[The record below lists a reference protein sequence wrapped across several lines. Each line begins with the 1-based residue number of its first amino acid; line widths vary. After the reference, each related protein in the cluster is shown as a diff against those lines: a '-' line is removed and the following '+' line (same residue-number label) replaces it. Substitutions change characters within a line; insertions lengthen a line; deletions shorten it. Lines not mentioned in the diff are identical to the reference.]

1 MTDFEFLK
9 GRFQMFFGFMLAAV
23 WSGLEIAAVLNQH
36 LGEPSAEFTGFIIG
50 INCIF
55 IGANSS
61 GTAKVAQF
69 VKGYIQNKAAMNH
82 VLAQE
87 RLQYRIKKDRAI
99 LMRKGTHVED

>member
-9 GRFQMFFGFMLAAV
+9 GRFQMFFGFILAMI
-23 WSGLEIAAVLNQH
+23 WSGLEIMACVNPHVMQPN
-36 LGEPSAEFTGFIIG
+36 GEFTGFIIG

-55 IGANSS
+55 IAANSS

-69 VKGYIQNKAAMNH
+69 IKGYVQNKTAMNH

-87 RLQYRIKKDRAI
+87 RLQYRIEKDRMVQSQK
-99 LMRKGTHVED
+99 LKK

>member
-9 GRFQMFFGFMLAAV
+9 GRFQMFFGFILAMI
-23 WSGLEIAAVLNQH
+23 WSGLEIAAVLHPH
-36 LGEPSAEFTGFIIG
+36 LGKPSGEFTGFIIS

-55 IGANSS
+55 IAANSS

-69 VKGYIQNKAAMNH
+69 VKGYIQNKTAMNH
-82 VLAQE
+82 ALAQE

-99 LMRKGTHVED
+99 LMSKGTHVED